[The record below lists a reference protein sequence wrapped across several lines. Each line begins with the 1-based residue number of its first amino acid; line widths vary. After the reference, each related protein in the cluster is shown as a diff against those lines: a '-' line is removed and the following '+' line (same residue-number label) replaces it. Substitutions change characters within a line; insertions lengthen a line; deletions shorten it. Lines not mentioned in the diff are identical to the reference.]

1 MAAKGGSADDGS
13 ASDETPALP
22 HPDSSGY
29 TQSDTITAAEL
40 TRRTQAASAANQQSI
55 SRTQNSTGSSAAQQ
69 LTASYTGS
77 LTAVFNVDGR
87 ENGPHHRVLHGRGA
101 GASGGD
107 EP

>member
-1 MAAKGGSADDGS
+1 M
-13 ASDETPALP
+13 
-22 HPDSSGY
+22 
-29 TQSDTITAAEL
+29 TAASPTRRWPAAPGQQPATPRVTRSPLPSL

-87 ENGPHHRVLHGRGA
+87 EMARTT
-101 GASGGD
+101 ASYMD
-107 EP
+107 EELGFRR